1 MLVTAPLVLPSWCSA
16 RAGFTL
22 HPQSTIKRSHP
33 MGQLVPL
40 QHLWDKQQLT
50 RLHTDLPCPKLELPY
65 MYSRDGDLALV
76 S

>member
-1 MLVTAPLVLPSWCSA
+1 
-16 RAGFTL
+16 
-22 HPQSTIKRSHP
+22 

-40 QHLWDKQQLT
+40 QHLRDKQQLT
-50 RLHTDLPCPKLELPY
+50 RLHTDLPCPKLELLY